1 MFSLEKSIRTGTVP
15 NDAGLKLQSLRWME
29 MSNRLCPARNP
40 YDIAGRGPNC
50 MDSLYS
56 KREGCTSALDRVNVE
71 NSQRPHYSE
80 FMRMD
85 AGAIS
90 GVTPTNVKVNIYET
104 DPQKDRQYN
113 EAQHKK
119 AIQAS
124 FGTTNVGSHL
134 QYQARIAKESM

>member
-1 MFSLEKSIRTGTVP
+1 MFSLEKSIRTGVVP

-29 MSNRLCPARNP
+29 MSNRLCPERSL
-40 YDIAGRGPNC
+40 YDIAGRGPMDC

-90 GVTPTNVKVNIYET
+90 GVTPTNVKVNRYET
-104 DPQKDRQYN
+104 DPQKDMQYN
-113 EAQHKK
+113 KAQNEK
-119 AIQAS
+119 AMQNGS
-124 FGTTNVGSHL
+124 FGNVGSHL
-134 QYQARIAKESM
+134 QFQARIAKKSF